1 MSFFSTAVKFLTL
14 PLATASYRQQLPR
27 TLLALG
33 ADAALLVFVL
43 FAYLLL
49 TVLPGLPPLS
59 IVTDY
64 RPKIPLRIY
73 TADGALL
80 GEFGEEHRD
89 FVPIQEIPQV
99 LKDALLSI
107 EDSRFYEHGG
117 VDYRG
122 VTRALVADLTG
133 GFHQGASTITMQVAR
148 NFFLSQEK
156 TVKRKLTEALLAY
169 RIESA
174 LNKEQILELY
184 MNQIYLGQRTHG
196 FASAARTYFNK
207 SLPELTIAEAAM
219 LAGIPQNP
227 AKHNPAVNPVRAKAR
242 QMLVLKRMLQLGKI
256 TEAQYTGAFAQA
268 LKVSDRQLFTVHAD
282 HVAEMVRQ
290 EVFAQYQGETYT
302 RGINVYTTLNSAEQN
317 AAYNSLRSNVLAYD
331 QRHGYRGPEDF
342 ITLPDDE
349 DERDDAIDKV
359 LARHPNSDNLVAAV
373 VTEVSAKRV
382 RAEPASGDTI
392 EISGDGLRFAA
403 RALPANARAEPRIR
417 IGSVIRAVRDAKGRW
432 AISQMP
438 EVEAAFVAL
447 NAEDGAYRALVGG
460 FEFSRKQFNHVTSA
474 WRQPGS
480 SIKPFVYSAAL
491 EKGFSPATL
500 VEDAPLSLPGGANGE
515 AWEPQND
522 DGYDGP
528 INLRRAL
535 ARSKNIVAVRL
546 LRAITPQYARDYLER
561 FGFDAAKHPANLT
574 MTLGSGSVTPLQMA
588 GAYAVFAN
596 GGYKV
601 APHLIQKITDAR
613 GNVLRETAPPPVRQD
628 EQRVIDGRNVFIMD
642 SLLREVA
649 HSGTGALAGQRLG
662 RPDVAGKTGTTS
674 DAVDGWFA
682 GYAGD
687 VVAIAWMGFD
697 QPKSLGGREFGAT
710 LALPIWIDYMRQALA
725 GKPLSERTPP
735 AGISFVNGDW
745 LYDEFNGDAGIKT
758 LDIETHP
765 ASPEN
770 TSAPPDGES
779 SASKPSTSNTA
790 TETAH
795 EQH

>member
-1 MSFFSTAVKFLTL
+1 VSFFSTAVKFLTL
-14 PLATASYRQQLPR
+14 PLATANYRNQLRR
-27 TLLALG
+27 TLLAAG
-33 ADAALLVFVL
+33 ADACLLGF
-43 FAYLLL
+43 LLL
-49 TVLPGLPPLS
+49 AGMLVSVLPGLPPLDV
-59 IVTDY
+59 VTDY

-89 FVPIQEIPQV
+89 FVPIREIPQV
-99 LKDALLSI
+99 MKDALLAI

-156 TVKRKLTEALLAY
+156 TVTRKLTEALLAY

-174 LNKEQILELY
+174 LNKDQILELY
-184 MNQIYLGQRTHG
+184 MNQIYLGQRAHG

-207 SLPELTIAEAAM
+207 RLADLTLAEAAM

-227 AKHNPAVNPVRAKAR
+227 AKHNPAINPVRAKAR
-242 QMLVLKRMLQLGKI
+242 QVLVLKRMLQIGKI
-256 TEAQYTGAFAQA
+256 TEAQYTEAIKQE
-268 LKVSDRQLFTVHAD
+268 LKVSDRQIFAVHAD
-282 HVAEMVRQ
+282 YAAELVRQ
-290 EVFAQYQGETYT
+290 ELYAQYQGDTYT
-302 RGINVYTTLNSAEQN
+302 RGFNVYTTLNGAEQN

-331 QRHGYRGPEDF
+331 QRHGYRGPEDY
-342 ITLPDDE
+342 IELPTDE
-349 DERDDAIDKV
+349 DEFDDAIDSI
-359 LARHPNSDNLVAAV
+359 LAKHPNSDNLVAAV
-373 VTEVSAKRV
+373 VTEVSNKKV

-403 RALPANARAEPRIR
+403 RALQGNANPELKIR
-417 IGSVIRAVRDAKGRW
+417 VGSVIRASRDAKGRW
-432 AISQMP
+432 SIGQMP

-447 NAEDGAYRALVGG
+447 NAEDGSYRALVGG
-460 FEFSRKQFNHVTSA
+460 FDFSRKQFNHVTNA

-491 EKGFSPATL
+491 EKGFSPAT
-500 VEDAPLSLPGGANGE
+500 VVNDAPLSLPGGENGQ

-528 INLRRAL
+528 ISLRRAL
-535 ARSKNIVAVRL
+535 ARSKNVVAVRL
-546 LRAITPQYARDYLER
+546 LRAISPQYARDYMLR
-561 FGFDAAKHPANLT
+561 FGFDEAKHPVNLT
-574 MTLGSGSVTPLQMA
+574 LTLGSGSVTPLQMA

-613 GNVLRETAPPPVRQD
+613 GNVLQETPPPPVRQD
-628 EQRVIDGRNVFIMD
+628 EQRVIDGRNAFIMD
-642 SLLREVA
+642 SMLREVA
-649 HSGTGALAGQRLG
+649 HSGTGALAGARLG

-687 VVAIAWMGFD
+687 VVAVAWMGFD

-725 GKPLSERTPP
+725 GKPINDRKPP
-735 AGISFVNGDW
+735 AGVSFVDGDW
-745 LYDEFNGDAGIKT
+745 LYDEFTGEAGSKA
-758 LDIETHP
+758 LDIEVP
-765 ASPEN
+765 VPGAP
-770 TSAPPDGES
+770 SAPPNNAIMAPLSGG
-779 SASKPSTSNTA
+779 
-790 TETAH
+790 
-795 EQH
+795 